1 VIWAVTAAM
10 CIAFVEGVRLMRL
23 DRRLAAMSAV
33 SRDSFAMVRSSAPDE
48 EKEVAMRRASVAML
62 RETVMLIVGFAVI
75 GAVLAGLFFL
85 GAGPLGIGSERLSHL
100 LMSPWAWLAMTGG
113 AMLYLWIRHALV
125 KRL

>member
-1 VIWAVTAAM
+1 MIWAVTAAM

-23 DRRLAAMSAV
+23 DRRLAAMNAI

-75 GAVLAGLFFL
+75 GAVLAGLYFL
-85 GAGPLGIGSERLSHL
+85 GAGPLGVGADRLSHL
-100 LMSPWAWLAMTGG
+100 LLSPWAWLAMTGG